1 MAIFDS
7 EKRPRGLRVPS
18 LTAMKAGTA
27 ASVSQFS
34 FHRSKSNESR
44 TPEEESVPVIPSTV
58 TGSSYPPPPAP
69 PPTKDL
75 PTPPSGPKKELPPR
89 PKVSTK
95 VPPRKTVGSN
105 STRRPSE
112 TSPSEAQ
119 GLRSAFSSISPA
131 ISTSPPKQE
140 SPLPPT
146 PSRGLRQAGFGTTT
160 TPVSPP
166 LEQDPESPATIKAP
180 QGLPRGLR
188 QTETPV
194 SPQLS
199 KPDPVSVPV
208 QQQQQSLPPTPPVA
222 PQNTPPEIAAPAPIP
237 ARVPVPVPAPTQQLQ
252 NQQLPPTP
260 PPVTL
265 SPPPTEEESDAQ
277 TPLEDFI
284 PTPEGATTPLDLEQM
299 SSNEA
304 SGPTG
309 PPALADIEPVT
320 APLNKVHFACFQE
333 HRNMPVAQNVWCP
346 VPCMTCHKHDQEI
359 RHRCV
364 FCSLRI
370 CEGCYRSLQKMK
382 NRSLAELVDSLAQ

>member
-44 TPEEESVPVIPSTV
+44 TPEEESVPVIPST
-58 TGSSYPPPPAP
+58 GSYYPPPPAP

-75 PTPPSGPKKELPPR
+75 PIPPSGPKKELPPR
-89 PKVSTK
+89 PSLSTK
-95 VPPRKTVGSN
+95 VPPRKSVGSN
-105 STRRPSE
+105 NTTTPRPTE
-112 TSPSEAQ
+112 TYPSEAH
-119 GLRSAFSSISPA
+119 GLRSAFSAISPA

-140 SPLPPT
+140 QPLPPT
-146 PSRGLRQAGFGTTT
+146 PSLGLRQAGSTT

-180 QGLPRGLR
+180 QGLR

-199 KPDPVSVPV
+199 KPQPVPV
-208 QQQQQSLPPTPPVA
+208 QQQQQQQSLPPTPPVA
-222 PQNTPPEIAAPAPIP
+222 PQNTPPEIEAKAPIPAPIP
-237 ARVPVPVPAPTQQLQ
+237 ARVSIPVPAPAQQLQ

-265 SPPPTEEESDAQ
+265 STPPTEEDSEAL

-284 PTPEGATTPLDLEQM
+284 PTPEGATTPLDLDEM

-304 SGPTG
+304 SGPPG
-309 PPALADIEPVT
+309 LADIEPVA

-333 HRNMPVAQNVWCP
+333 HRNMPIAQNVWCP

-382 NRSLAELVDSLAQ
+382 NRSLTTLMDSLGSTSAQ